1 MSCIFLFFNINYFL
15 FTGSERSVNMFMLS
29 LQSYIFCLFFTTSS
43 CELFTAVVDLE
54 KLLHTESEVI
64 KTIDK
69 YIELEEKR
77 LSEIRK

>member
-1 MSCIFLFFNINYFL
+1 
-15 FTGSERSVNMFMLS
+15 MLR
-29 LQSYIFCLFFTTSS
+29 FCPPSIAFIAALLTLSS

-54 KLLHTESEVI
+54 KLLHTEGEVI

>member
-1 MSCIFLFFNINYFL
+1 MLMLLIQSCIL
-15 FTGSERSVNMFMLS
+15 
-29 LQSYIFCLFFTTSS
+29 CLFFTISS

>member
-1 MSCIFLFFNINYFL
+1 
-15 FTGSERSVNMFMLS
+15 MLS
-29 LQSYIFCLFFTTSS
+29 LQNCIFCLFFTISS

-77 LSEIRK
+77 LSEIRKYVFKKLYIISVKKKKEKTFAF